1 MVLNEMGRT
10 VSDCWVDLPN
20 HYKHVVLDEF
30 VIMPDHFHGILVF
43 TDTVGGTGSGDVDDT
58 MVGGCVWARGN
69 VWAIHESPIRKTPQP
84 PQPPQRECQIWK
96 PSIRE
101 TTQPMD
107 IKQRRNMGLSK
118 LVGRFKMVSAKQI
131 NILRN
136 TPGVPVWQR
145 NYYEHIIRN
154 ESELNRI
161 RKYIINNPLNWKRND
176 CYDE

>member
-10 VSDCWVDLPN
+10 VSDCWLDLPN

-30 VIMPDHFHGILVF
+30 VIMPDHFHGIVVF
-43 TDTVGGTGSGDVDDT
+43 TDRVGGTGSGDG
-58 MVGGCVWARGN
+58 VGGR
-69 VWAIHESPIRKTPQP
+69 VWAIHESPIRKTPQ
-84 PQPPQRECQIWK
+84 
-96 PSIRE
+96 RE
-101 TTQPMD
+101 THLCNQPQPMD

-136 TPGVPVWQR
+136 TPGVPVWQH

>member
-1 MVLNEMGRT
+1 
-10 VSDCWVDLPN
+10 
-20 HYKHVVLDEF
+20 
-30 VIMPDHFHGILVF
+30 
-43 TDTVGGTGSGDVDDT
+43 
-58 MVGGCVWARGN
+58 
-69 VWAIHESPIRKTPQP
+69 
-84 PQPPQRECQIWK
+84 
-96 PSIRE
+96 
-101 TTQPMD
+101 
-107 IKQRRNMGLSK
+107 MGLSK